1 MLRVGV
7 KGTLRKKE
15 KWRKEEKE
23 AGGGERGE
31 GEEGGGRGVEKK
43 WKQCGRDGE
52 RAREA
57 HSVDAPRCWLRLSQF

>member
-7 KGTLRKKE
+7 KGTQKERKMKE
-15 KWRKEEKE
+15 GRKRRRRRRK
-23 AGGGERGE
+23 GRRRRRRWERS
-31 GEEGGGRGVEKK
+31 RKK

-57 HSVDAPRCWLRLSQF
+57 HSVDAPRC